1 MKKRMILLL
10 TVVCLLCSAIPV
22 AMATEVEETTEATQP
37 IRNAN
42 ACGENMTWELKDG
55 VLTISGDGMMDDFP
69 DNAPWA
75 DRRDEIISIVFT
87 GEVTYIGER
96 AFWDCDKLESVEF
109 GNSLK
114 ELGKQAF
121 ISCDVLEVL
130 YFPATFKVFGEGS
143 LQSCPGL
150 KALYCAGR
158 FPSFKLN
165 CLWDTYLTIYYSA
178 DHPWSEGTIADLEA
192 AFKGRVSFE
201 PADNVLP
208 PEPTEP
214 TEPVTEPTEEP
225 TEAPTEEVTEATE
238 EATVPATEETTVETE
253 ATEAPGEESTEPE
266 TQPEAPSEPQQ
277 TEPEPAPESKSG
289 SWIGIVIIA
298 AVLLIMAA
306 GSLIFG
312 RKGKYS
318 R

>member
-1 MKKRMILLL
+1 MKKRIILLL
-10 TVVCLLCSAIPV
+10 TALCLLCSAIPM
-22 AMATEVEETTEATQP
+22 AMATETEEATQP
-37 IRNAN
+37 AEELEY
-42 ACGENMTWELKDG
+42 CGENLTWELKDG
-55 VLTISGDGMMDDFP
+55 VLIFTGYGRMDDFP

-75 DRRDEIISIVFT
+75 DRRDEIVSVVFM
-87 GEVTYIGER
+87 GDVTYIGER
-96 AFWDCDKLESVEF
+96 AFWDCDNLTSVDF
-109 GNSLK
+109 GDTLI

-178 DHPWSEGTIADLEA
+178 QYPWSESTIADLEA

-201 PADNVLP
+201 PAENVLP

-225 TEAPTEEVTEATE
+225 TEAPTEEVTEPTE
-238 EATVPATEETTVETE
+238 EETIPATEETAPETQ
-253 ATEAPGEESTEPE
+253 ATEEPTAEATEPE
-266 TQPEAPSEPQQ
+266 TQPSTQPQQ
-277 TEPEPAPESKSG
+277 TEPEPEPEREIG

-298 AVLLIMAA
+298 CVLVIMAA
-306 GSLIFG
+306 GSMIFG
-312 RKGKYS
+312 KKGKYS

>member
-1 MKKRMILLL
+1 MKKRIILLL
-10 TVVCLLCSAIPV
+10 TALCLLCSAIPV

-75 DRRDEIISIVFT
+75 EQRDDIISVVFT
-87 GEVTYIGER
+87 GDVTYIGER
-96 AFWDCDKLESVEF
+96 AFWDCDKLVSVDF
-109 GNSLK
+109 GNTLK

-178 DHPWSEGTIADLEA
+178 DHPWSESTIADLET

-201 PADNVLP
+201 PAENVLP

-225 TEAPTEEVTEATE
+225 TEAPTEEVTEPTE
-238 EATVPATEETTVETE
+238 EETIPATEETAPETQPTEEPTAE
-253 ATEAPGEESTEPE
+253 ATEPE
-266 TQPEAPSEPQQ
+266 TQPSTQPQQ
-277 TEPEPAPESKSG
+277 TEPEPEPEREIG

-298 AVLLIMAA
+298 CVLVIMAA
-306 GSLIFG
+306 GSMIFG
-312 RKGKYS
+312 KKGKYS

>member
-1 MKKRMILLL
+1 MKKRLILLL
-10 TVVCLLCSAIPV
+10 TVLCVLCSVMFTV
-22 AMATEVEETTEATQP
+22 AATETEETRPVREP
-37 IRNAN
+37 GY
-42 ACGENMTWELKDG
+42 CGENMTWELKDG

-96 AFWDCDKLESVEF
+96 AFWDCDKLKSVDF
-109 GNSLK
+109 GNTLK

-158 FPSFKLN
+158 FPSFRLN

-178 DHPWSEGTIADLEA
+178 DHPWSEATIAELET

-201 PADNVLP
+201 PAENVLP
-208 PEPTEP
+208 PDPTES

-225 TEAPTEEVTEATE
+225 TEAPTEEVTEPTQE
-238 EATVPATEETTVETE
+238 ETVPETE
-253 ATEAPGEESTEPE
+253 VTAPETEVTEAPAEETAEPE
-266 TQPEAPSEPQQ
+266 TQPQTQAPEEPEQ
-277 TEPEPAPESKSG
+277 TEKPERKSG

-298 AVLLIMAA
+298 SVLVIMAA
-306 GSLIFG
+306 GSMIFG

-318 R
+318 G

>member
-1 MKKRMILLL
+1 MKKRIILLL
-10 TVVCLLCSAIPV
+10 TALCLLCSAIPM
-22 AMATEVEETTEATQP
+22 AMATETEEATQP
-37 IRNAN
+37 AEELEY
-42 ACGENMTWELKDG
+42 CGENLTGELKDG
-55 VLTISGDGMMDDFP
+55 VLIFTGYGRMDDFP

-75 DRRDEIISIVFT
+75 DRRDEIVSVVFM
-87 GEVTYIGER
+87 GDVTYIGER
-96 AFWDCDKLESVEF
+96 AFWDCDNLTSVDF
-109 GNSLK
+109 GDTLI

-178 DHPWSEGTIADLEA
+178 QYPWSESTIADLEA

-201 PADNVLP
+201 PAENVLP

-225 TEAPTEEVTEATE
+225 TEAPTEEVTEPTE
-238 EATVPATEETTVETE
+238 EETIPATEETAPETQATEELTEE
-253 ATEAPGEESTEPE
+253 ATEPEIQPST
-266 TQPEAPSEPQQ
+266 QPQQ
-277 TEPEPAPESKSG
+277 TEPEPEPEREIG

-298 AVLLIMAA
+298 CVLVVMAA
-306 GSLIFG
+306 GSMIFG
-312 RKGKYS
+312 KKGKYS

>member
-1 MKKRMILLL
+1 MKKRIILLL
-10 TVVCLLCSAIPV
+10 TVLCLLCSAIPM
-22 AMATEVEETTEATQP
+22 AMATEAGDTTEETQP
-37 IRNAN
+37 VREAN
-42 ACGENMTWELKDG
+42 ACGENLTWELKDG
-55 VLTISGDGMMDDFP
+55 VLIFTGYGRMDDFP

-75 DRRDEIISIVFT
+75 DRRDEIVSVVFM
-87 GEVTYIGER
+87 GDVTYIGER
-96 AFWDCDKLESVEF
+96 AFWDCDNLTSVDF
-109 GNSLK
+109 GDTLI

-178 DHPWSEGTIADLEA
+178 QYPWSESTIADLET

-201 PADNVLP
+201 PAENVLP

-214 TEPVTEPTEEP
+214 TEPVTEPTEET
-225 TEAPTEEVTEATE
+225 TETPTEEVTEPTE
-238 EATVPATEETTVETE
+238 EETIPATEETAPETQPTEEPTAE
-253 ATEAPGEESTEPE
+253 ATEPE
-266 TQPEAPSEPQQ
+266 TQPSTQPQQ
-277 TEPEPAPESKSG
+277 TEPEPEPEREIG

-298 AVLLIMAA
+298 CVLVVMAA
-306 GSLIFG
+306 GSMIFG
-312 RKGKYS
+312 KKGKYS

>member
-1 MKKRMILLL
+1 MKKRIILALIVL
-10 TVVCLLCSAIPV
+10 SLLCSILPV
-22 AMATEVEETTEATQP
+22 AMATEDGDQTVLGAGS
-37 IRNAN
+37 
-42 ACGENMTWELKDG
+42 CGENLTWELKDG
-55 VLTISGDGMMDDFP
+55 VLTIIGYGRMDDFP

-75 DRRDEIISIVFT
+75 DDRDEIISVIFT
-87 GEVTYIGER
+87 GDVTYIGER
-96 AFWDCDKLESVEF
+96 AFWDCDNLIHVEF
-109 GNSLK
+109 GDKLT

-121 ISCDVLEVL
+121 ISCDALEVL
-130 YFPATFKVFGEGS
+130 YFPATFKIFGEGS
-143 LQSCPGL
+143 LQSCPSL

-178 DHPWSEGTIADLEA
+178 AQPWSESTIADLEA

-214 TEPVTEPTEEP
+214 TEPTEPVTEPTEPE
-225 TEAPTEEVTEATE
+225 TEPTEEVTEATE
-238 EATVPATEETTVETE
+238 EVTVPATEETTVETE
-253 ATEAPGEESTEPE
+253 ATEEATEAPTEAP
-266 TQPEAPSEPQQ
+266 TQAPSEPPR
-277 TEPEPAPESKSG
+277 TEPEPAPEQKSG
-289 SWIGIVIIA
+289 SWIGLVIIA
-298 AVLLIMAA
+298 SVLLIMAV